1 LTWALDFW
9 YGGVLVQK
17 GEISAG
23 DVFKTFFVLVSTGK
37 VIAEAGSMTSDLAK
51 GTAAISSVFNILDR
65 PSSHENT
72 NHGEKMGTIQGRI
85 ELKNIDFSYPNRPSI
100 LVLRDFSL
108 DIKPG
113 TSIGLV
119 GTSGCGKSTVI
130 ALIQRFYDVE
140 IGCVKID
147 SENLR
152 DINIKW
158 YRKHTAL
165 VSQEPVVY
173 LLLISLFIVSAQIG
187 SPPSFFF
194 HLSSQSLC

>member
-1 LTWALDFW
+1 M
-9 YGGVLVQK
+9 K
-17 GEISAG
+17 
-23 DVFKTFFVLVSTGK
+23 
-37 VIAEAGSMTSDLAK
+37 
-51 GTAAISSVFNILDR
+51 
-65 PSSHENT
+65 ENT
-72 NHGEKMGTIQGRI
+72 DHGAKIETIQGRI
-85 ELKNIDFSYPNRPSI
+85 EMKNIDFSYPNRPNI
-100 LVLRDFSL
+100 MVLRQFSL

-147 SENLR
+147 SVDLR

-173 LLLISLFIVSAQIG
+173 SGSIRENIILGRPEATEDEVVEAAKAANAHDFIS
-187 SPPSFFF
+187 
-194 HLSSQSLC
+194 